1 MFIRFHNI
9 KNVQSFNSP
18 WKLSVK
24 KYSLLHK
31 EFKLPKDGFFKI

>member
-9 KNVQSFNSP
+9 KNVQSFNST
-18 WKLSVK
+18 WKLSVI

-31 EFKLPKDGFFKI
+31 EFKLPKDGFF